1 MPSSS
6 SVFDEMVAITLK
18 VGYKIK
24 RNSSL
29 SFPLK
34 IQIWIV
40 TAHAIGV
47 QGGGK
52 QRLLYTAN
60 DALQEWVATF
70 KSIHVAS
77 TNTYLIPSRSFL
89 LPPPTLYFDFF
100 RVGRVAHRS

>member
-24 RNSSL
+24 RNASY
-29 SFPLK
+29 FLK

-89 LPPPTLYFDFF
+89 LLPPTLYFDFF
-100 RVGRVAHRS
+100 LVGRVAHRS